1 MSARLGALGRTPPG
15 GAPAAH
21 AAQTSAT
28 HTGSAAVKCGRRK
41 RSLGG
46 GAVFRINGPHTA
58 CGDRRES
65 GVLSAV
71 TPGPQRHQ
79 GAGGSA
85 PRENQIGMGQ
95 ELTQHRTSAWVEREL
110 VTED

>member
-58 CGDRRES
+58 CGDRRGS
-65 GVLSAV
+65 RVVWAPP
-71 TPGPQRHQ
+71 PGSRRHP
-79 GAGGSA
+79 GGGGRP
-85 PRENQIGMGQ
+85 PRGKPIGKGQ
-95 ELTQHRTSAWVEREL
+95 ERAPPP
-110 VTED
+110 

>member
-28 HTGSAAVKCGRRK
+28 HTGSAAVKCGRCK
-41 RSLGG
+41 RGLGG
-46 GAVFRINGPHTA
+46 GAAPRIGGPHVA

-65 GVLSAV
+65 GFVSAP
-71 TPGPQRHQ
+71 TPVPESRG
-79 GAGGSA
+79 GAGGVVGGA
-85 PRENQIGMGQ
+85 PRDNWIGMGQ
-95 ELTQHRTSAWVEREL
+95 QLTPP
-110 VTED
+110 